1 MPRGDKE
8 MHPGHV
14 QRLRDAS
21 LDPITLPIADAV
33 TFSGL
38 SRSEVYRQLAVGN
51 LRAVKSGS
59 RTLVLV
65 ESIRSYL
72 ASLPPAT
79 FRQARAA

>member
-1 MPRGDKE
+1 MT
-8 MHPGHV
+8 
-14 QRLRDAS
+14 S
-21 LDPITLPIADAV
+21 LSSSVISSTSPTIPIAVPVQGAV
-33 TFSGL
+33 EISGM
-38 SRSEVYRQLAVGN
+38 SRSAVYRELANGN

-72 ASLPPAT
+72 ANLPAAT